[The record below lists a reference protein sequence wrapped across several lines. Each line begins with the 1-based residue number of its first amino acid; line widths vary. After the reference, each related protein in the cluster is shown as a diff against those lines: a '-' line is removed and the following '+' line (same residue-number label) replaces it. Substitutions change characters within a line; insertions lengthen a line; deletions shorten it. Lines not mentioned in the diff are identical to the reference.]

1 MLAEISRKIPI
12 WDYDLTSIR
21 FCGWIEVYEAE
32 KNSSF
37 FSFSAASTT
46 ATEIITCESA
56 KCPFPG
62 KERKTCNGGKNVHL
76 CCGEENH
83 SVMCCFLVSINI
95 EWLKVHIIGMF
106 IA

>member
-12 WDYDLTSIR
+12 WDYDLSSVR

-32 KNSSF
+32 KDSSF
-37 FSFSAASTT
+37 FSFSTASTT
-46 ATEIITCESA
+46 ATELITCESA

-62 KERKTCNGGKNVHL
+62 RERKTWKGEKSIHL

-83 SVMCCFLVSINI
+83 FVMYCFLVYIII
-95 EWLKVHIIGMF
+95 E
-106 IA
+106 